1 MKKRVSLAVLL
12 GLILALLAEAILTLL
27 QAFQKGRI
35 RFRGPRHSW
44 IPLPLAAANPTP
56 LSIQRTTTAGE
67 GSRFGASP
75 PRRASHPQPAT
86 PLARP
91 RPRSRASAGS

>member
-1 MKKRVSLAVLL
+1 MKKRVSMAVLL

-27 QAFQKGRI
+27 QAFQEGRI
-35 RFRGPRHSW
+35 QVRWPRRAW
-44 IPLPLAAANPTP
+44 IPLHLTAEEPPPL
-56 LSIQRTTTAGE
+56 LIQRTSTAVQKRR
-67 GSRFGASP
+67 SGASP
-75 PRRASHPQPAT
+75 RRRSDHPQPAT